1 MKILILFTM
10 ILALTGC
17 VSEDR
22 KPKVYRTKIEFYQ
35 PEKLKVLYAMPEEEE
50 LPEECYKI
58 NFPDIEIAE
67 IELNTYM
74 LQKMN
79 EDTKKWIVVAL
90 QEIKKAQAELARRKA
105 EMAERKKQN
114 QLIKEMKKELKE
126 IDARI
131 EKIKLKRERNQN
143 GH

>member
-1 MKILILFTM
+1 MKILILFTV

-22 KPKVYRTKIEFYQ
+22 KPKVYRHKIEFYK

-58 NFPDIEIAE
+58 NFPDIEFAE
-67 IELNTYM
+67 MELNTQM
-74 LQKMN
+74 LRRMN
-79 EDTKKWIVVAL
+79 EDTKKWIIVAL
-90 QEIKKAQAELARRKA
+90 QKIKSGQAELARRKA
-105 EMAERKKQN
+105 KMSEKQKQN

-126 IDARI
+126 IDDRL
-131 EKIKLKRERNQN
+131 EQKLKNKRENN

>member
-10 ILALTGC
+10 LIALSGC
-17 VSEDR
+17 ISE
-22 KPKVYRTKIEFYQ
+22 KHQPKVYRTNIEFYK
-35 PEKLKVLYAMPEEEE
+35 PEKLKVLYSMPEEEE

-58 NFPDIEIAE
+58 NFPDIEFAE
-67 IELNTYM
+67 MELNTQM
-74 LQKMN
+74 LRKMN

-105 EMAERKKQN
+105 KMTEKKKQN

>member
-1 MKILILFTM
+1 M

-22 KPKVYRTKIEFYQ
+22 KPKVYRSKIEFYQ
-35 PEKLKVLYAMPEEEE
+35 PEKLKVLYAMPEEKE

-90 QEIKKAQAELARRKA
+90 QELKKARAELVKRKA
-105 EMAERKKQN
+105 EMSEKKKQN

-131 EKIKLKRERNQN
+131 EQKLKREKNKN
-143 GH
+143 GY

>member
-50 LPEECYKI
+50 LPEECYKV
-58 NFPDIEIAE
+58 NSPDIEFAE
-67 IELNTYM
+67 MELNTVM
-74 LQKMN
+74 LRKMN

-90 QEIKKAQAELARRKA
+90 QELKKARAELVKRKA
-105 EMAERKKQN
+105 EMSEKKKQN

-131 EKIKLKRERNQN
+131 KQKLKREKNKN
-143 GH
+143 GY